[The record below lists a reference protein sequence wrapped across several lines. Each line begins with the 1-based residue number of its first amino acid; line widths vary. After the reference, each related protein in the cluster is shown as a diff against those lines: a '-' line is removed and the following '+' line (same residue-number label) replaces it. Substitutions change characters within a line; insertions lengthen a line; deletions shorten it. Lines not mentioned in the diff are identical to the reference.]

1 MTRLEKAKHTA
12 PHVAYNVDFGESKK
26 REIAIAPEEI
36 ANRILE
42 RDPWARVIKVSNEGA
57 MLDVLDYYS
66 NDKSIKLVVTVS
78 KDSLS
83 DAIQEQKFTYKR
95 DIVCFE
101 TGERFS
107 FKAILELNAR
117 MFVLTGDSAYSD
129 ALAFIIQSIINI
141 KVGKAKLVKILSKL
155 GMAQPVIKDLMSR
168 KNGKLTNT
176 VNDNLFLPKSINIL
190 NIVHLSEVTN
200 AAASAMK
207 AQTGYGKNVDYIDP
221 AIRKALGNG
230 EKVSF
235 ITSLKTIINKNSKTH
250 EDVCMGFTSYE
261 VGQNIIDVTSPNAFA
276 VCINSLN
283 RKVFLEQVLGSDLVV
298 IDEIESCIR
307 GILLGNDSEK
317 SKRRMSKEERKS
329 IIDALTRVI
338 KSAPKLMVAD
348 ADISPL
354 TANFLISIR
363 PDIQIYNIEQDYRDV
378 TASVA
383 TKAMVM
389 QEAAYS
395 IQEYTD
401 NVVVMF
407 DQIRELN
414 EFLKGLDLNDE
425 TALEAGILVLNSAT
439 SGRKE
444 QKEFLDDPNSILAQ
458 NKYRA
463 ILCSPTLGRGFSIT
477 HHYTQKVFVIANG
490 VLDPTSTVQFARRF
504 RTATEL
510 VFGVSTKHKITVD
523 HVALLKPEASA
534 FDRMIAE
541 YKTEHELL
549 TSNISITLTET
560 LRALKFRMVEHASVN
575 ASEEEVKAAEIEA
588 KTNRKKNKDNEI
600 KCILRAGDKTE
611 SEIKL
616 LKKKVGRTRQ
626 ENFEVTRHEYQQK
639 TGIKNIT
646 KAEIDFC
653 NSFSI
658 GAFRLLEN
666 EKSQIRAAFDK
677 VTVRIRG
684 NSEILINQ
692 SIAMSIY
699 RELQLSIQ
707 SINGSLVDN
716 LRSEDKMSPSKV
728 QKFVKDILN
737 AAGFRSRRRKRVI
750 GGRSVNV
757 NVFTLSPYAI
767 TNAKYFGLETKGLQ
781 KYQCSD
787 KIIF

>member
-1 MTRLEKAKHTA
+1 MIRLEKAKHTA
-12 PHVAYNVDFGESKK
+12 PHIAYNIDFSESKK
-26 REIAIAPEEI
+26 REIAIASEQLVK
-36 ANRILE
+36 RILE
-42 RDPWARVIKVSNEGA
+42 HDPWARVIEVSDESA
-57 MLDVLDYYS
+57 MSDVFDYYS
-66 NDKSIKLVVTVS
+66 HDKSIKLVVTVS
-78 KDSLS
+78 EDKLS

-95 DIVCFE
+95 DVVCFE

-107 FKAILELNAR
+107 FKDILRLTAR
-117 MFVLTGDSAYSD
+117 MLVLTGDSVYRS
-129 ALAFIIQSIINI
+129 ALVFIIQSIINV
-141 KVGKAKLVKILSKL
+141 KMGKAKLVKTLTKL
-155 GMAQPVIKDLMSR
+155 GMARLVIKDVINR
-168 KNGKLTNT
+168 KNWKLANT
-176 VNDNLFLPKSINIL
+176 VKGNLFLPKLNNIR
-190 NIVHLSEVTN
+190 NITSLSEASNQV
-200 AAASAMK
+200 ASAMK

-221 AIRKALGNG
+221 AIKEALENG

-235 ITSLKTIINKNSKTH
+235 ITSLKTIINKNAKTH
-250 EDVCMGFTSYE
+250 EDVCVGFTSYE
-261 VGQNIIDVTSPNAFA
+261 VGQNIIDATNPNAFS

-283 RKVFLEQVLGSDLVV
+283 RQVFLEQVLGSDLVV

-329 IIDALTRVI
+329 IIDALARVI

-354 TANFLISIR
+354 TANFLISMR
-363 PDIQIYNIEQDYRDV
+363 PDIQIYNIEQDYSDI

-414 EFLKGLDLNDE
+414 DFLKGLDLNDE

-444 QKEFLDDPNSILAQ
+444 QKEFLNDPNSILAQ

-477 HHYTQKVFVIANG
+477 HHYTKKVFVIANG

-523 HVALLKPEASA
+523 HVALLKSGDTA
-534 FDRMIAE
+534 FDRMLAE

-549 TSNISITLTET
+549 TSNISITLSET
-560 LRALKFRMVEHASVN
+560 LRALKFCIVEHSSVN
-575 ASEEEVKAAEIEA
+575 ASEEEVKAAEEEA
-588 KTNRKKNKDNEI
+588 KGNRKENKEDET
-600 KCILRAGDKTE
+600 KCILRAKDKTE

-626 ENFEVTRHEYQQK
+626 ENFEVTRHEYQLK
-639 TGIKNIT
+639 TGIKDIT

-658 GAFRLLEN
+658 GAFRLFEN
-666 EKSQIRAAFDK
+666 EKSQIRNAFDK
-677 VTVRIRG
+677 VTVRKRG
-684 NSEILINQ
+684 KSEILINQ

-699 RELQLSIQ
+699 KELQLSIQ
-707 SINGSLVDN
+707 SINGPLADG
-716 LRSEDKMSPSKV
+716 LRAEDKMSPSEV
-728 QKFVKDILN
+728 QKFVKGILT
-737 AAGFRSRRRKRVI
+737 AAGFISRRRKRVI
-750 GGRSVNV
+750 AGRSVNV
-757 NVFTLSPYAI
+757 NIYTLSPFAI

-781 KYQCSD
+781 S
-787 KIIF
+787 F